1 MDHTVCHFEI
11 PAEEPKRAAEFYR
24 GLFDW
29 DIRGW
34 DSADNTVEIQMIS
47 TVPSDEAGRPTRP
60 GVNGMIMKRQHPQ
73 QPFANYINVESVDEH
88 GAKVE
93 ALGGQVVMPKTPV
106 PGMGWFLYFKD
117 TEGNILGLWQHD
129 PAGRQR
135 DDLEAAAPPAP
146 VRQLHQRRERG

>member
-11 PAEEPKRAAEFYR
+11 PAEEPARAAEFYR

-29 DIRGW
+29 DIRAW
-34 DSADNTVEIQMIS
+34 DNPDNHVDIHMIA
-47 TVPSDEAGRPTRP
+47 TVPTDETGRPVRP

-73 QPFANYINVESVDEH
+73 QPFANYISVEDVDEY
-88 GAKVE
+88 GSRAV

-117 TEGNILGLWQHD
+117 TEGNILGLWQTD
-129 PAGRQR
+129 PS
-135 DDLEAAAPPAP
+135 AA
-146 VRQLHQRRERG
+146 